1 MRWWTGSRTVALDGL
16 DLTPI
21 WTLPDTLGPGTDYA
35 GRLLVP
41 VPAGL
46 ALVDGAT
53 GDVDRT
59 LPVARGADRGP
70 VEAAALGD
78 VLLEQR
84 GADLVALRPAP

>member
-1 MRWWTGSRTVALDGL
+1 M
-16 DLTPI
+16 
-21 WTLPDTLGPGTDYA
+21 
-35 GRLLVP
+35 P

-46 ALVDGAT
+46 ALVDGDT